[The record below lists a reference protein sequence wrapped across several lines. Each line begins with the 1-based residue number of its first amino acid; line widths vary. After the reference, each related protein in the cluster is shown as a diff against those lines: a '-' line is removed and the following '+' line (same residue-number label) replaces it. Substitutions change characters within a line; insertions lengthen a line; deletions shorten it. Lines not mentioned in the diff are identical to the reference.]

1 MTRIA
6 ADMIALR
13 LSSLLDLA
21 MLLVPSRIKI

>member
-13 LSSLLDLA
+13 LSSLFGLA
-21 MLLVPSRIKI
+21 MLFLP